1 MFFPLD
7 NLYLYYRKHESDQNP
22 ERTGR
27 PNPSQ
32 LPIGSLGKDLSSVA
46 ALRSHILWCKV
57 NANLHF
63 DNNLPEAI
71 FVVIT
76 SSFCVLRKRKKYLD
90 FIDNICINTRSLMQY
105 KLMKYWYINTF
116 WKKLQA
122 ASSDISMLFAI
133 YYDK

>member
-22 ERTGR
+22 ERTGQ
-27 PNPSQ
+27 PNPWSQ
-32 LPIGSLGKDLSSVA
+32 LPIGSLGKDFSSVA
-46 ALRSHILWCKV
+46 ALRSHISWCKV
-57 NANLHF
+57 NG
-63 DNNLPEAI
+63 
-71 FVVIT
+71 
-76 SSFCVLRKRKKYLD
+76 
-90 FIDNICINTRSLMQY
+90 
-105 KLMKYWYINTF
+105 YWYINTF